1 MKLLDISEMEPEKT
15 RPEKY
20 ICQLTKDSQGNVWS
34 GGYYNLKCFDS
45 TLQNVRL
52 YHGLY
57 FITALVEK
65 DAQYMWVGTAV
76 GVFLLDKATGEFE
89 KLELPM
95 KATYINALSQ
105 DADGKLYIA
114 TNGSGLLVYDSKE
127 QNSITMLQP
136 TAL

>member
-1 MKLLDISEMEPEKT
+1 
-15 RPEKY
+15 
-20 ICQLTKDSQGNVWS
+20 
-34 GGYYNLKCFDS
+34 
-45 TLQNVRL
+45 
-52 YHGLY
+52 
-57 FITALVEK
+57 
-65 DAQYMWVGTAV
+65 MWVGTAV

>member
-1 MKLLDISEMEPEKT
+1 
-15 RPEKY
+15 
-20 ICQLTKDSQGNVWS
+20 
-34 GGYYNLKCFDS
+34 
-45 TLQNVRL
+45 
-52 YHGLY
+52 
-57 FITALVEK
+57 
-65 DAQYMWVGTAV
+65 
-76 GVFLLDKATGEFE
+76 
-89 KLELPM
+89 M